1 MLLEMLGSECSRQEL
16 GRSVRHPTLS
26 SRLCVLGLLIA
37 SLIRASPTLAAASA
51 VLRPA
56 PGTHTE
62 RTRKVE
68 GRREPLPQLRN
79 RDSAFLV

>member
-16 GRSVRHPTLS
+16 GRRVRHPTLS
-26 SRLCVLGLLIA
+26 RLCVVGLLIA
-37 SLIRASPTLAAASA
+37 SLTRASPALAAASA

-62 RTRKVE
+62 NAQGGGAQRAPSPAP
-68 GRREPLPQLRN
+68 EP
-79 RDSAFLV
+79 

>member
-1 MLLEMLGSECSRQEL
+1 MLLEMLGCECSRQEL
-16 GRSVRHPTLS
+16 GRRVRHPTLS

-37 SLIRASPTLAAASA
+37 SLTRASLALAAASA

-62 RTRKVE
+62 NAQGGGAQRAPSPAP
-68 GRREPLPQLRN
+68 EP
-79 RDSAFLV
+79 